1 MAKHLIF
8 GRIASLTS
16 TLQASRRTITTS
28 SRITA
33 KINYKNIY
41 QTSNDRHHTSRRSL
55 LTSTTIV
62 KSGETGTPDT
72 EPSAAAAA
80 AAPDV
85 SKIDI
90 RVGKIISIE
99 KHPDADSLYVEQVD
113 VGEPEGPRTIVSGLV
128 EYVPLED
135 MQNLSVIVL
144 ANLKPRNMRGI
155 KSNGMLL
162 CASNAE
168 HTAVEPLAPPE
179 GACIG
184 ERIFFG
190 EGSNPEEQGEAANP
204 NQLQKKKLWEA
215 VQPLLKT
222 DGDCRAGLEGQVMM
236 TSAGAVT
243 CKSLTGASIS

>member
-1 MAKHLIF
+1 MAKHLIC

-16 TLQASRRTITTS
+16 TLQSSRRMIINA

-55 LTSTTIV
+55 LSSTAIV
-62 KSGETGTPDT
+62 KSAGTEAPAT
-72 EPSAAAAA
+72 EPAA

-85 SKIDI
+85 SKVDI

-113 VGEPEGPRTIVSGLV
+113 LGEPEGPRTIVSGLV
-128 EYVPLED
+128 AYVPLED
-135 MQNLSVIVL
+135 MQNRSVIVL

-168 HTAVEPLAPPE
+168 HTAVEPLVPPE
-179 GACIG
+179 GAVIG

-190 EGSNPEEQGEAANP
+190 EGSNPDEQGEAANP

-222 DGDCRAGLEGQVMM
+222 GGDCRAGFEGQVMM

>member
-1 MAKHLIF
+1 MATHFIC

-16 TLQASRRTITTS
+16 ILQESRRAIVTA
-28 SRITA
+28 SRITS

-41 QTSNDRHHTSRRSL
+41 QTSTDRHHTSRRSQL
-55 LTSTTIV
+55 SSTTIV
-62 KSGETGTPDT
+62 KSAEIEAPAT
-72 EPSAAAAA
+72 EPPPAA

-135 MQNLSVIVL
+135 MQDLSVIVL

-168 HTAVEPLAPPE
+168 HTAVEPLTPPE
-179 GACIG
+179 GAGVG
-184 ERIFFG
+184 ERIYFG

-215 VQPLLKT
+215 VQPLLST
-222 DGDCRAGLEGQVMM
+222 DGDCRAGFEGQVMM